1 MKKSFLL
8 IFSLLLYIISL
19 PMVVIETADFGYIG
33 ALILLLGWTN
43 FVWWANILFIIAWLM
58 LLVSEKKQPKHI
70 ALFLLVM
77 ASLLAFSVLGL
88 DSVQL
93 LTSFSQNRYASII
106 RVGAGYWVCLLAI
119 ITLLIHSII
128 VVFTSWKSEKIDNK
142 EGWTPGEMHIK
153 LPGK

>member
-1 MKKSFLL
+1 
-8 IFSLLLYIISL
+8 
-19 PMVVIETADFGYIG
+19 MVVIETADFGYIG

-43 FVWWANILFIIAWLM
+43 FVWWANILFMIAWFM
-58 LLVSEKKQPKHI
+58 LFVSEKKHPKLI

-88 DSVQL
+88 GSVEL
-93 LTSFSQNRYASII
+93 LTTRYTSII
-106 RVGAGYWVCLLAI
+106 RIGPGYWVCLLAI

-128 VVFTSWKSEKIDNK
+128 VVFTSWKSEKNDNK